1 MGQPVTDQS
10 AAKGSK
16 RKGTRSVSTLTPS
29 QLARKRANDREAQ
42 RAIRARTK
50 EHIERLESELEELKS
65 HQSRDKTVQDLL
77 RRNKALEE
85 ELNRLRESLGL
96 SLNSSPFSNST
107 TYDETGSSGSGAIP
121 SPRMSPLASNAD
133 YTSMPDYSQQ
143 QYVGLPQSNSC
154 ESWAS
159 NVPNHINSNVSSP
172 ASSAE
177 EYVTGYIP
185 TSVPTT
191 MMPSS
196 SGIDAVEAAS
206 FRLSNMPMQ
215 GMPPMYMQQ
224 QQQQQPAHHQQDPQW
239 QMYNNMYY
247 GAKDQSACLSR

>member
-1 MGQPVTDQS
+1 MGNPVSPDTMS
-10 AAKGSK
+10 AKASK

-50 EHIERLESELEELKS
+50 EHIERLESELEELKGQ
-65 HQSRDKTVQDLL
+65 HSRDKTVQDLL

-85 ELNRLRESLGL
+85 ELARLRESLGM
-96 SLNSSPFSNST
+96 SLNSSPFSNPA
-107 TYDETGSSGSGAIP
+107 TYDDNGSSGSGAIP
-121 SPRMSPLASNAD
+121 SPRMSPLASSAE
-133 YTSMPDYSQQ
+133 YTPMPDYSQQ
-143 QYVGLPQSNSC
+143 YVAMHSNNNNV

-159 NVPNHINSNVSSP
+159 NAPNHIHSNVSSP

-206 FRLSNMPMQ
+206 FRLANMPMQ
-215 GMPPMYMQQ
+215 GMPPMYMQGQQPQDHQ
-224 QQQQQPAHHQQDPQW
+224 QQSAEGW
-239 QMYNNMYY
+239 QMYPNVYY
-247 GAKDQSACLSR
+247 GTKDQSACLSR